1 MVGEGEEHQGEAH
14 TQIGGQEKWTSVGK
28 RIRIKLRIRIK
39 IRIRIKLRIR
49 IKTRIR
55 TRNLPTASVRKRE
68 TTPPR
73 SSVRPHT
80 IAPVFSSSNSGDGDF
95 GVNIGD
101 WCKDWLTAVDN
112 RAVEASSP
120 GEAERISTR

>member
-28 RIRIKLRIRIK
+28 RIKLRIRIK
-39 IRIRIKLRIR
+39 IR

-80 IAPVFSSSNSGDGDF
+80 IAPVFSSNNSGDGDF

-101 WCKDWLTAVDN
+101 
-112 RAVEASSP
+112 
-120 GEAERISTR
+120 

>member
-1 MVGEGEEHQGEAH
+1 MVGEGKEHQGEAH

-28 RIRIKLRIRIK
+28 RIKLRIRIK
-39 IRIRIKLRIR
+39 IRIR

-80 IAPVFSSSNSGDGDF
+80 IAPVLSSSNSGDGDGDF

-101 WCKDWLTAVDN
+101 
-112 RAVEASSP
+112 
-120 GEAERISTR
+120 